1 LFCNATYHHDND
13 DWQRHIQA
21 FAVASSTSLNNMQLP
36 QPIFLVYENHRLEQ
50 FEETMEIYGHC
61 QGYKN

>member
-1 LFCNATYHHDND
+1 MKRKQEYSSNAKDLFCNATYHHDND

-36 QPIFLVYENHRLEQ
+36 QPIFLC
-50 FEETMEIYGHC
+50 I
-61 QGYKN
+61 